1 MHSLKHNLG
10 FKFDDYQSNFYFIVY
25 CTSVL
30 QSAKHLNEVAN
41 LRKVGDHDKIF
52 VEDITIPDG
61 PAIVHRSTVPQLDN
75 WLNKPLVLPSC
86 SHNPAAK
93 CAPPDNS

>member
-1 MHSLKHNLG
+1 MHSLKLNLG
-10 FKFDDYQSNFYFIVY
+10 CKFDDDQSNFYFIVH

-30 QSAKHLNEVAN
+30 QSAKHLNEAAN

-61 PAIVHRSTVPQLDN
+61 PAIVHRSTVLQRN
-75 WLNKPLVLPSC
+75 SWLNKPLVLPTC

-93 CAPPDNS
+93 CAPSDNS